1 MTKKRGN
8 QCEKQQ
14 VRKDV
19 LEKYVLDNIKK
30 YLTDKDNLNYIA
42 DTLLK
47 LQNERLKANVV
58 LMNLLI
64 EKKQTENKIQNILT
78 AIENG
83 GTIGTVMKR
92 MRELEERNE
101 NIEREI
107 IIEKSKSDIKLTRD
121 MIIDYFKESLCLE
134 PQMLISVLVKEIVV
148 FNDKVIITYNMPRE
162 ISHKEPFAA

>member
-1 MTKKRGN
+1 
-8 QCEKQQ
+8 
-14 VRKDV
+14 
-19 LEKYVLDNIKK
+19 
-30 YLTDKDNLNYIA
+30 
-42 DTLLK
+42 
-47 LQNERLKANVV
+47 
-58 LMNLLI
+58 MNLLI